1 MLRNYLKIALRNLL
15 RQKAFSFI
23 NISGLAIG
31 MACSILILLWV
42 QHESSYDRFHQNA
55 DNLYRVTASLAEL
68 DVHAGSTPT
77 PLAYAMVTEIP
88 EIRNSVRIS
97 PLHSGLLQVGD
108 RVFEEKNILFVDS
121 TFLKIFSFPLIA
133 GDPETAL
140 YNPEGILITE
150 EMARKYFGDEDPLGK
165 TIRKDQTDDFTVTG
179 VFANVPENSH
189 IQFDFVQ
196 PMAFLARTE
205 RDLKE
210 NIWDNFNFFTYVEL
224 SETADASPAALA
236 DVGDRIQQIY
246 RANEPV
252 LKASFTLQPLRQIH
266 LHSTHLIGGF
276 PGGGNVQYVYI
287 LSIIAI
293 VILAVACI
301 NFMNLAT
308 ARSARRAKEVG
319 LRKVA
324 GAVRAQLIRQFL
336 AESSLIAFLALILA
350 ILLVAIF
357 ITPFNNLSGKNLSLD
372 LLDGQLLTGLLV
384 ITLATGLISGSYPAL
399 FLSGFLPAKVLKG
412 NLKAGAGN
420 SIFRNTLVVMQF
432 AASIA
437 LLIGTAV
444 VYNQLTFI
452 QNRNLGFNKENLVYA
467 HMNGALWNKYATL
480 RTELEGNS
488 LTSDFTIVS
497 DLPTEVANA
506 TIGVEWEGKDPAS
519 QPLFVNL
526 AIDENFFDVFG
537 VTLLSGRGYSKEFTA
552 DTTNLIVNE
561 KALEIMGM
569 DVETAV
575 GKPLTF
581 WGKKGTI
588 IGVVK
593 NFNFKPLHH
602 SIEPL
607 ILRLNTWGGSVVV
620 RTRPGQTEAAIG
632 ALGDIWKELNPAYP
646 FSYDFVDQALAD
658 LYKTEKQLGSL
669 FNIFSGLAIF
679 ISCLGLYGLSAFLAE
694 RRTKEIGVRK
704 AMGASVPGVVYL
716 LSQSFTK
723 PVIIAMVVAAPLAW
737 YGMTRWLAGFAYHVT
752 IDWTIFLFA
761 FLVALAIAWLT
772 VSYESIKA
780 ARINPAESLRNE

>member
-1 MLRNYLKIALRNLL
+1 MLSNYLKIALRNLR
-15 RQKAFSFI
+15 RQKAFAFI

-42 QHESSYDRFHQNA
+42 EHELSYDRFHSKA
-55 DNLYRVTASLAEL
+55 DYLYRVTASLAEL
-68 DVHAGSTPT
+68 EVHAGVTPT
-77 PLAYAMVTEIP
+77 PLAHAMISEIP
-88 EIRNSVRIS
+88 DVKNAVRIS
-97 PLHSGLLQVGD
+97 HYRGSLLQVGD
-108 RVFEEKNILFVDS
+108 RVFEEEQIIFADS
-121 TFLKIFSFPLIA
+121 NFLKLFSFPLVA
-133 GDPETAL
+133 GNPETAL
-140 YNPEGILITE
+140 LNPEGILITQ
-150 EMARKYFGDEDPLGK
+150 EMAKKYFGDEDPMGK
-165 TIRKDQTDDFTVTG
+165 TIRKDRTDDFTVTG
-179 VFANVPENSH
+179 VLAGIPENSH
-189 IQFDFVQ
+189 LQFDFVQ
-196 PMAFLARTE
+196 PMAFLARTD

-210 NIWDNFNFFTYVEL
+210 NVWDNFNFITYVEL
-224 SETADASPAALA
+224 NETAEVSVGALE
-236 DVGDRIQQIY
+236 DLGDRIQQIY
-246 RANEPV
+246 KANEPV
-252 LKASFTLQPLRQIH
+252 LKVSFGLQPLKRIH
-266 LHSTHLIGGF
+266 LHSTALLGSF

-287 LSIIAI
+287 LSAIAL
-293 VILAVACI
+293 VILVVACI

-324 GAVRAQLIRQFL
+324 GAARGQLIRQFL
-336 AESSLIAFLALILA
+336 AESSLIAFLALIFA
-350 ILLVAIF
+350 LVLVF
-357 ITPFNNLSGKNLSLD
+357 VFLPPFNNLSGKDLSID
-372 LLDGQLLTGLLV
+372 LLDGKLVPALLA
-384 ITLATGLISGSYPAL
+384 ITLVTGLISGSYPAL

-420 SIFRNTLVVMQF
+420 SIFRNTLVVVQF
-432 AASIA
+432 TASIV
-437 LLIGTAV
+437 LLVGTAV

-452 QNRNLGFNKENLVYA
+452 RNRNLGFDKENLVYA
-467 HMNGALWNKYATL
+467 SMNGELWNKYQAL
-480 RTELEGNS
+480 RTALEANS
-488 LTSDFTIVS
+488 ITSNYTIVS
-497 DLPTEVANA
+497 DLPTELANA

-537 VTLLSGRGYSKEFTA
+537 ATLLSGRGFSREFTA

-581 WGKKGTI
+581 WDKKGTI

-607 ILRLNTWGGSVVV
+607 ILRLNTWGGQVVV
-620 RTRPGQTEAAIG
+620 KSRPGQTEATVAAI
-632 ALGDIWKELNPAYP
+632 GDIWKELNPAYP
-646 FSYDFVDQALAD
+646 FSYSFVDQALAD
-658 LYKTEKQLGSL
+658 LYKTEKQLGYL

-694 RRTKEIGVRK
+694 RRIKEIGVRK

-716 LSQSFTK
+716 LSQSFTR
-723 PVIIAMVVAAPLAW
+723 PVVIAMLVATPLAW

-752 IDWTIFLFA
+752 VDWTVFLFA
-761 FLVALAIAWLT
+761 FAAALLIAWLT
-772 VSYESIKA
+772 VSFETLKA
-780 ARINPAESLRNE
+780 ARVNPADSLRNE

>member
-1 MLRNYLKIALRNLL
+1 
-15 RQKAFSFI
+15 
-23 NISGLAIG
+23 
-31 MACSILILLWV
+31 
-42 QHESSYDRFHQNA
+42 
-55 DNLYRVTASLAEL
+55 
-68 DVHAGSTPT
+68 
-77 PLAYAMVTEIP
+77 MVTEIP

-224 SETADASPAALA
+224 REAADASPAALA

-336 AESSLIAFLALILA
+336 AESSLI
-350 ILLVAIF
+350 
-357 ITPFNNLSGKNLSLD
+357 
-372 LLDGQLLTGLLV
+372 
-384 ITLATGLISGSYPAL
+384 
-399 FLSGFLPAKVLKG
+399 
-412 NLKAGAGN
+412 
-420 SIFRNTLVVMQF
+420 
-432 AASIA
+432 
-437 LLIGTAV
+437 
-444 VYNQLTFI
+444 
-452 QNRNLGFNKENLVYA
+452 
-467 HMNGALWNKYATL
+467 
-480 RTELEGNS
+480 
-488 LTSDFTIVS
+488 
-497 DLPTEVANA
+497 
-506 TIGVEWEGKDPAS
+506 
-519 QPLFVNL
+519 
-526 AIDENFFDVFG
+526 
-537 VTLLSGRGYSKEFTA
+537 
-552 DTTNLIVNE
+552 
-561 KALEIMGM
+561 
-569 DVETAV
+569 
-575 GKPLTF
+575 
-581 WGKKGTI
+581 
-588 IGVVK
+588 
-593 NFNFKPLHH
+593 
-602 SIEPL
+602 
-607 ILRLNTWGGSVVV
+607 
-620 RTRPGQTEAAIG
+620 
-632 ALGDIWKELNPAYP
+632 
-646 FSYDFVDQALAD
+646 
-658 LYKTEKQLGSL
+658 
-669 FNIFSGLAIF
+669 
-679 ISCLGLYGLSAFLAE
+679 
-694 RRTKEIGVRK
+694 
-704 AMGASVPGVVYL
+704 
-716 LSQSFTK
+716 
-723 PVIIAMVVAAPLAW
+723 
-737 YGMTRWLAGFAYHVT
+737 
-752 IDWTIFLFA
+752 
-761 FLVALAIAWLT
+761 
-772 VSYESIKA
+772 
-780 ARINPAESLRNE
+780 

>member
-1 MLRNYLKIALRNLL
+1 MLKNYLKIALRNLL

-23 NISGLAIG
+23 NIAGLAIG

-42 QHESSYDRFHQNA
+42 QDELSYDRFHA
-55 DNLYRVTASLAEL
+55 KGDNIYRVTSILADL
-68 DVHAGSTPT
+68 DVHAAVTSSPM
-77 PLAYAMVTEIP
+77 AHAMLTEIP
-88 EIRNSVRIS
+88 EVRNAVRVS
-97 PLHSGLLQVGD
+97 PHRGDLLQVGD
-108 RVFEEKNILFVDS
+108 RVFEEKEILYVDS
-121 TFLKIFSFPLIA
+121 TFLKVFSFPLVA
-133 GDPETAL
+133 GNPETAL

-165 TIRKDQTDDFTVTG
+165 TIRKNQKDDFTVTG
-179 VFANVPENSH
+179 VLADIPENSH
-189 IQFDFVQ
+189 LQFDFLQ
-196 PMAFLARTE
+196 PMSFLARTNG
-205 RDLKE
+205 DLKE
-210 NIWDNFNFFTYVEL
+210 NHWDNFNFFTYVVL
-224 SETADASPAALA
+224 DETADASPAARKDIA
-236 DVGDRIQQIY
+236 GRIDQIY
-246 RANEPV
+246 KSNESV
-252 LKASFTLQPLRQIH
+252 LRVSFALQPLRQVH
-266 LHSTHLIGGF
+266 LHSTGLLADL

-287 LSIIAI
+287 LSVIAI

-324 GAVRAQLIRQFL
+324 GAARGQLIRQFL

-350 ILLVAIF
+350 VALVTIF
-357 ITPFNNLSGKNLSLD
+357 LTPFNNLSGKNLSLD
-372 LLDGQLLTGLLV
+372 LLDGKLLPGLLI

-420 SIFRNTLVVMQF
+420 SMFRNTLVVLQF
-432 AASIA
+432 AASVA

-452 QNRNLGFNKENLVYA
+452 QNRNLGFDKENLVYA
-467 HMNGALWNKYATL
+467 QMNGELWNKYQTL
-480 RTELEGNS
+480 RTELEANS
-488 LTSDFTIVS
+488 LTSDYTVVS
-497 DLPTEVANA
+497 DMPTNLVNA
-506 TIGVEWEGKDPAS
+506 TISVEWEGKDPAS

-537 VTLLSGRGYSKEFTA
+537 VTLLNGRGFSKEFTA
-552 DTTNLIVNE
+552 DSSNLIVNE
-561 KALEIMGM
+561 KALEIMNM
-569 DVETAV
+569 DAETAV
-575 GKPLTF
+575 GKPLTL
-581 WGKKGTI
+581 WGNKGTI

-593 NFNFKPLHH
+593 NFNFKPLHQ

-620 RTRPGQTEAAIG
+620 RTRPGQTEATIG
-632 ALGDIWKELNPAYP
+632 AMGEIWKELNPAYP
-646 FSYDFVDQALAD
+646 FSYDFVDKALAD
-658 LYKTEKQLGSL
+658 LYKTEKRLGHL

-679 ISCLGLYGLSAFLAE
+679 ISCLGLYGMSAFLAE

-704 AMGASVPGVVYL
+704 ALGASVSGVVYL

-723 PVIIAMVVAAPLAW
+723 PVIIAMVIAAPLAW
-737 YGMTRWLAGFAYHVT
+737 YGMTRWLAGFAYHVD

-761 FLVALAIAWLT
+761 FLTALAIAWLT
-772 VSYESIKA
+772 VAYESIKA